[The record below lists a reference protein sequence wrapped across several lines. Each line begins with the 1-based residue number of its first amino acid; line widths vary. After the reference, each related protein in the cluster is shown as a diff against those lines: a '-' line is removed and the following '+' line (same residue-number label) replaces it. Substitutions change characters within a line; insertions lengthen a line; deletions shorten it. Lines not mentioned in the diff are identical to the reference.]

1 MGRGDNRRSLKAR
14 QRRAWRKKK
23 AQLRK
28 KIEGSKSA
36 QAALAATAKKKK

>member
-36 QAALAATAKKKK
+36 QAAAGTAKKKK